1 MNSSSRGTGW
11 KPILE
16 ALAWLY
22 RDVDDEAERLAALHR
37 ARLQCGRGCCS
48 CCVDGLTVFEVE
60 AENIR
65 RHRRALLDEGTPHAE
80 GACAFLDETGACRI
94 YPQRPYVCRTQGLP
108 LRWIDEAPGGDLI
121 ELRDICPLNDEG
133 APIESLP
140 EAACW
145 TIGPFEERLA
155 RLQARLDGGELR
167 RIPLRSLFH
176 AQDQSR

>member
-1 MNSSSRGTGW
+1 M
-11 KPILE
+11 
-16 ALAWLY
+16 
-22 RDVDDEAERLAALHR
+22 
-37 ARLQCGRGCCS
+37 
-48 CCVDGLTVFEVE
+48 E

-65 RHRRALLDEGTPHAE
+65 RHGSTLLDEGTPHAE

-94 YPQRPYVCRTQGLP
+94 YLHRPYVCRTQGLP
-108 LRWIDEAPGGDLI
+108 LRWIDEAPDGGLI

-140 EAACW
+140 QVACW

-155 RLQARLDGGELR
+155 RLQADVDGGELR

-176 AQDQSR
+176 SDEQSQ